1 MGQSWQKYKG
11 RVVLRGLWK
20 MIQYHMQYLLN
31 RDHQHHKRRLQK
43 YWISYQDC
51 QDAQDKQRTQ
61 YLLIP
66 RSKWKMLQNCCKFQ
80 SQNVQIFGF
89 VYHDTNGQNHG
100 PAWKTQS
107 FLLSEICTVI
117 LWQDYLWERQFEKVL
132 LEHGWE
138 KAPDWECLFVHREK
152 DCSCLCMWTI
162 SNSVERN
169 RTFIGLGK
177 SSWICW
183 FGRTNIMTWP
193 RLLGLH
199 SKRMKNQ
206 QRYCW
211 QFSTISAGAAGKL
224 PSSVRLNANIS
235 TWSYDMGG
243 HAKKYVER
251 YCELANETTQQP
263 YKVSTPCLDDRQFK
277 EEEWG
282 SVGELSKV
290 CSQIVLKCL
299 YLARIGRPDILWS
312 ANKLARAA
320 TKCTRA
326 CDERL
331 ACLISYIHLRSELEQ
346 YCHV

>member
-1 MGQSWQKYKG
+1 
-11 RVVLRGLWK
+11 
-20 MIQYHMQYLLN
+20 MQYLLN
-31 RDHQHHKRRLQK
+31 RDHQHHKWRLQK

-89 VYHDTNGQNHG
+89 VYHDTNGLNHG
-100 PAWKTQS
+100 PEWKDPVVP
-107 FLLSEICTVI
+107 LERNLYGHP
-117 LWQDYLWERQFEKVL
+117 LAGLLWERQFENVL

-138 KAPDWECLFVHREK
+138 NAPNWECLFVNREK
-152 DCSCLCMWTI
+152 DYSCLCMWRI
-162 SNSVERN
+162 SNSVKRN

-177 SSWICW
+177 SSWRCW
-183 FGRTNIMTWP
+183 FGRTNIIP
-193 RLLGLH
+193 CLHLLGLH

-206 QRYCW
+206 QRNCW
-211 QFSTISAGAAGKL
+211 QFSTISAGATGKL

-277 EEEWG
+277 EEEWW

-290 CSQIVLKCL
+290 CSELVLKCL

-312 ANKLARAA
+312 WNKLARAA
-320 TKCTRA
+320 TICTRA

-331 ACLISYIHLRSELEQ
+331 AHLISYVHLTSEFEQ
-346 YCHV
+346 